1 MHIHAT
7 EKNLTGTAGLVPFG
21 AFIRD
26 LGIDRRLRSFNRLKT
41 GASVIYP
48 MATQMRM
55 LIDVAMA
62 GEERVFGLES
72 LSADPLFVYLCG
84 GVVPSLDTCYRDL
97 RRFDEDGLVELHELA
112 VEHGLAPALGLKRPV
127 LHMDIDPTVEPLF
140 GTQEGA
146 RPGPNPRYH
155 GRPSYHPI
163 LVRIAETD
171 TIVGALLRPGDTSL
185 GVEDAPW
192 IGHKVDQV
200 RKAVSPET
208 ALYVRMDAG
217 GDCTAILNAISDKG
231 ALFVVKARRTR
242 ELLGAVYAVQNW
254 RTTDIDAD
262 GKPREQV
269 AEIPYVRSCWGDR
282 RYRIL
287 AVRTRERESGEEL
300 FLWEGLDMSVQVFI
314 TNEWAEAPED
324 VARRYNLRA
333 GIEPLIGELKHGWGI
348 GKVPSQSFDA
358 NHAML
363 LLKVL
368 AYNLMRRYV
377 GGIFPELRQWRAPW
391 LRRALVLVPGR
402 LVYSGRSWNLRVPEQ
417 SMLARWLN

>member
-1 MHIHAT
+1 
-7 EKNLTGTAGLVPFG
+7 
-21 AFIRD
+21 
-26 LGIDRRLRSFNRLKT
+26 
-41 GASVIYP
+41 

-55 LIDVAMA
+55 LIDVAVT

-97 RRFDEDGLVELHELA
+97 RRFDENSLAELHELA
-112 VEHGLAPALGLKRPV
+112 VEHGLAPALGLKRPI

-163 LVRIAETD
+163 LARIAETD
-171 TIVGALLRPGDTSL
+171 TIVGALLRPGDTAL
-185 GVEDAPW
+185 GLEDVPW
-192 IGHKVDQV
+192 IEHKVDQV
-200 RKAVSPET
+200 RKAIRPET

-217 GDCTAILNAISDKG
+217 GDCTAILDAINDKG

-242 ELLGAVYAVQNW
+242 ELLGAVHAVQNW

-282 RYRIL
+282 RYRVI

-300 FLWEGLDMSVQVFI
+300 FLWEGLDMSIQIFI

-348 GKVPSQSFDA
+348 GKVPSQSFEA

-363 LLKVL
+363 LLKLL

-377 GGIFPELRQWRAPW
+377 NGIFPELKQWRAPW

-402 LVYSGRSWNLRVPEQ
+402 LIYSGRSWTLRVPER

>member
-1 MHIHAT
+1 MCIRAT
-7 EKNLTGTAGLVPFG
+7 EKNLTGTAGLVPVG

-41 GASVIYP
+41 GKSVIYS

-55 LIDVAMA
+55 LIDVAVA

-72 LSADPLFVYLCG
+72 LSADPLFVHLCG

-97 RRFDEDGLVELHELA
+97 RRFDEDGLGELHELV
-112 VEHGLAPALGLKRPV
+112 VEQGFAPLRGLKQPIV
-127 LHMDIDPTVEPLF
+127 HMDIDPTVAPLF
-140 GTQEGA
+140 GMQEGA

-163 LVRIAETD
+163 LARIAETD
-171 TIVGALLRPGDTSL
+171 TVVGALLRPGDTSL
-185 GVEDAPW
+185 GAEDVPW
-192 IGHKVDQV
+192 IEERVAHV
-200 RKAVSPET
+200 RNALPPET
-208 ALYVRMDAG
+208 ALYVRMDKG

-269 AEIPYVRSCWGDR
+269 AEIPYVRPCWGDR
-282 RYRIL
+282 RYRII

-300 FLWEGLDMSVQVFI
+300 FLWEGMDMSVQVFI
-314 TNEWAEAPED
+314 TNERAEAPED
-324 VARRYNLRA
+324 VARRYNQRA

-363 LLKVL
+363 LLKLL

-377 GGIFPELRQWRAPW
+377 SGIFPELRQWRAPW
-391 LRRALVLVPGR
+391 LRRALVLVPGQ
-402 LVYSGRSWNLRVPEQ
+402 LVYSGRSWTLLVPER
-417 SMLARWLN
+417 SMLKRWLN

>member
-1 MHIHAT
+1 MRIHAT

-55 LIDVAMA
+55 LIDVAVA

-84 GVVPSLDTCYRDL
+84 GGVPSLDTCYRDL

-112 VEHGLAPALGLKRPV
+112 VEHGLAPALGLKRAIV
-127 LHMDIDPTVEPLF
+127 HLDIDPTVTPLF

-171 TIVGALLRPGDTSL
+171 TIVGAVLRPGDTSL
-185 GVEDAPW
+185 GEEDASW
-192 IGHKVDQV
+192 IGHKIDQV
-200 RKAVSPET
+200 RKAIRPET

-217 GDCTAILNAISDKG
+217 GDCTAILNTISDKG
-231 ALFVVKARRTR
+231 ALFVVKAKRTR
-242 ELLGAVYAVQNW
+242 ELLGAVHAVQNW

-348 GKVPSQSFDA
+348 GKVASQSFDA

-377 GGIFPELRQWRAPW
+377 SGIFPELRQWRAPW

-402 LVYSGRSWNLRVPEQ
+402 LMYSGRSWTLRVPER